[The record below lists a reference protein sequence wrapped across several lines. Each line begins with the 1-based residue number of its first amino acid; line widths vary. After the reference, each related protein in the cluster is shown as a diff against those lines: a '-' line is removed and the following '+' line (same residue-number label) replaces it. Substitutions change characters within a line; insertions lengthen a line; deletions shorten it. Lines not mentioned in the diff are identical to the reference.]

1 MSNAD
6 MKLVVVGA
14 GGRMGQTLIR
24 VIHAMEGVTLSAALE
39 RTGSPLIGKDAGEL
53 AGVGPLSIPVTD
65 QPLEAFVH
73 ADGVI
78 DFTAPA
84 ATVEF
89 AALAAQARIVHI
101 VGTTGCSSEDDAKIK
116 AAARHARIVK
126 SGNMSLGVN
135 LLAVLVE
142 QAARALEAADW
153 DIEILE
159 MHHKH
164 KVDAPS
170 GTALL
175 LGEAAAKGRAI
186 DLMPNAVNVR
196 DGHTGA
202 RVSGSIGFAT
212 LRGGSVVGDHSV
224 LLAGEGEQIELRHTA
239 LDRTIFARGAVKA
252 ALWAHSQ
259 KPGLYSMLDVLGLPS
274 TESIFRP
281 E

>member
-1 MSNAD
+1 MTAGD

-24 VIHAMEGVTLSAALE
+24 TIHAIAGARLFAAVE
-39 RTGSPLIGKDAGEL
+39 RPGSPFVGKDAGEL
-53 AGVGPLSIPVTD
+53 AGLGPIGVKVTD
-65 QPLEAFVH
+65 RPLEAFVE
-73 ADGVI
+73 AEGVL

-89 AALAAQARIVHI
+89 AGLAAQARIVHVI
-101 VGTTGCSSEDDAKIK
+101 GTTGCSADDDAKIA

-135 LLAVLVE
+135 LLSVMAE
-142 QAARALEAADW
+142 QAARALDAADW

-159 MHHKH
+159 MHHRH

-175 LGEAAAKGRAI
+175 LGEAAARGRGIA
-186 DLMPNAVNVR
+186 LAGHSVRVR

-202 RVSGSIGFAT
+202 RAPGTIGFAT
-212 LRGGSVVGDHSV
+212 LRGGSVVGEHSV
-224 LLAGEGEQIELRHTA
+224 LLAGEGELVTLSHSA
-239 LDRTIFARGAVKA
+239 GDRAIFARGAVKA
-252 ALWAHSQ
+252 ALWARDR
-259 KPGLYSMLDVLGLPS
+259 KPGLYSMLDVLGLN
-274 TESIFRP
+274 
-281 E
+281 